1 MSSFS
6 KSGDNL
12 ELALSEVSPET
23 HLKGPPYVRVIR
35 AMDKANHLCFGQDL
49 LEGWEE
55 AIDEFS
61 QAYRDLDISVTPK
74 VSDLV
79 HLFQTIKVEF

>member
-1 MSSFS
+1 M
-6 KSGDNL
+6 
-12 ELALSEVSPET
+12 ALSEVSSET
-23 HLKGPPYVRVIR
+23 HLKGLPYVRVIR
-35 AMDKANHLCFGQDL
+35 AMDKVNHLCFGQDL

-61 QAYRDLDISVTPK
+61 KAYRDLDISVTPK

-79 HLFQTIKVEF
+79 HLFQTINLKVEL